1 MGLPWSGRFS
11 MSADF
16 IDDLLN
22 ALGRVGELDL
32 VSLKEILILC
42 GMPEATQ
49 NLRYLNYNR
58 QKVADS
64 RRESRYSAVAVLN
77 NRRAAHWQLHGYTK
91 KVSQVVF
98 STKWTRNPLDL
109 FLNNLRC
116 NPLMM
121 EILAAAD
128 SYYTLFGLLQIDD
141 MQGSGIFKRRLRYIH
156 PVLTVPGLDAPEQK
170 EVEAFEKD
178 NAIKKARVKG
188 VTLYRKIDGQLSCL

>member
-1 MGLPWSGRFS
+1 

-16 IDDLLN
+16 IDDLLH
-22 ALGRVGELDL
+22 ALGRLGQLDL
-32 VSLKEILILC
+32 VSLKEILIVC

-64 RRESRYSAVAVLN
+64 HRDSSYSAVAVLN

-91 KVSQVVF
+91 KLSQVVF

-121 EILAAAD
+121 EILASAETD
-128 SYYTLFGLLQIDD
+128 FTLLGLLQIDD
-141 MQGSGIFKRRLRYIH
+141 IQGSGIFKRRMRYIH
-156 PVLTVPGLDAPEQK
+156 PVITMPGLDPPEQK
-170 EVEAFEKD
+170 EVEAFEKA

-188 VTLYRKIDGQLSCL
+188 VALYRKIDGQLSCL

>member
-1 MGLPWSGRFS
+1 

-16 IDDLLN
+16 IDDLLH
-22 ALGRVGELDL
+22 ALERVGQLDL
-32 VSLKEILILC
+32 VSLKEILIVC

-58 QKVADS
+58 QKVANRHRDS
-64 RRESRYSAVAVLN
+64 NYSAVAVLN
-77 NRRAAHWQLHGYTK
+77 NRRASHWQLHGYTK

-109 FLNNLRC
+109 FLNSLRC
-116 NPLMM
+116 NPLIM

-128 SYYTLFGLLQIDD
+128 SDYTLFGLLQIDD
-141 MQGSGIFKRRLRYIH
+141 IQGSGIFKRRLRYIH
-156 PVLTVPGLDAPEQK
+156 PVITVPDLDAPEQK
-170 EVEAFEKD
+170 EVEAFEKN

-188 VTLYRKIDGQLSCL
+188 VAIYRKIDGPLSCL